1 MGERASYSECSC
13 QTRERTSFRYT
24 HKKKEGIT
32 VISFALVGS
41 IYLFIF
47 DNMLIAEGAEG
58 KIDWPPKDYVK
69 APGSSIHPSFKNS
82 SKDIIVP
89 DKNVQGSSEGPT
101 QQFPFTFFT
110 VASLQQHTNSFSDQN
125 LIRETCF
132 GKIYLADHPG
142 SKVTVPAKAPVL
154 MTCSQFLQC

>member
-1 MGERASYSECSC
+1 
-13 QTRERTSFRYT
+13 
-24 HKKKEGIT
+24 
-32 VISFALVGS
+32 VGS

-58 KIDWPPKDYVK
+58 KIDWPPREIVK
-69 APGSSIHPSFKNS
+69 AAGSSMYHPSFKNS
-82 SKDIIVP
+82 SKDIIVS
-89 DKNVQGSSEGPT
+89 DKNVQGGSEDQT